1 MNPDSVIEMKD
12 LSYSFDLSLSADQI
26 ISVRFLK
33 DRNEPVKPYQPSV
46 STAQKK
52 LHDANPVL
60 KDLWEQYA
68 TMVKLVQE

>member
-12 LSYSFDLSLSADQI
+12 VTYSFDLSLPADKMFK
-26 ISVRFLK
+26 VRFLK
-33 DRNEPVKPYQPSV
+33 DRDESVKPYQPSV
-46 STAQKK
+46 SPAQRK
-52 LHDANPVL
+52 LHDSNPVL

>member
-12 LSYSFDLSLSADQI
+12 LAYSYEFSKETALI
-26 ISVRFLK
+26 IKILK
-33 DRNEPVKPYQPSV
+33 DRDDPVKSYCPSL
-46 STAQKK
+46 STAQKT

-68 TMVKLVQE
+68 TMVKLVQEQ

>member
-12 LSYSFDLSLSADQI
+12 VFYSYNLADQKFS
-26 ISVRFLK
+26 SVRFLK
-33 DRNEPVKPYQPSV
+33 DRDDPVKPYRPAV
-46 STAQKK
+46 TVAQNE

-68 TMVKLVQE
+68 TMVKLVQDQ

>member
-12 LSYSFDLSLSADQI
+12 LTYSYELSKESNLIIKILKSREQSADTY
-26 ISVRFLK
+26 R
-33 DRNEPVKPYQPSV
+33 PVV
-46 STAQKK
+46 SAAQKK
-52 LHDANPVL
+52 LHDASPVL